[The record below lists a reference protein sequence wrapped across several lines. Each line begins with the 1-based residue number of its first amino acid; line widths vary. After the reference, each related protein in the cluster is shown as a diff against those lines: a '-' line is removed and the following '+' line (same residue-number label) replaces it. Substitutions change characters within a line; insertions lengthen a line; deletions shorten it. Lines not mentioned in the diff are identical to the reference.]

1 MRKCL
6 LLILMMLC
14 ICANAQIK
22 GTVTAADGE
31 PVAFA
36 NIAVKGTYNSTASNE
51 DGTYSLAAEK
61 PGEYTLMIRSL
72 GYTTEVATITADSLP
87 YTFNIVMKP
96 AAYSRTQTAV
106 TANNTENTVI
116 DKAITN
122 RSRNA
127 AKTAAYE
134 ADFYSRGSYTIKNV
148 PRKLLGKRLSDL
160 QGRLDTTGSGII
172 YLSETVSRI
181 KYQRPDKMH
190 ERVMAS
196 KISGDDKGYS
206 YNSAS
211 AAEFDFYQKYL
222 SFDVSAVSPIS
233 EEAPDYYRFE
243 TESTF
248 YDNNQKIYKVKV
260 TPLEDNTAA
269 FHGYI
274 YLLEETGEL
283 YAVEL
288 TIEGR
293 RVGQPLLENLTIK
306 QLYGYNSSEGTWT
319 KNVQSLNFSF
329 SVFGVKAE
337 GDFLHVYSN
346 YNLNPGFTD
355 KTFGNEIMFVEKD
368 ANKKPGEYW
377 GRKRP
382 IPLTE
387 EELADY
393 IEKDSIE
400 NIITSGPYLRASDS
414 IRNRYKLLS
423 PALGH
428 TYYNSID
435 SWQIKYS
442 GVLLSLG
449 FNTVQAY
456 ALSPSFYYTFT
467 NDEDNT
473 STTVGTDLNYGFAEE
488 RFRATGTISH
498 KFNNFNKRTLTL
510 RGGSS
515 IQQFNPERPINRIV
529 NSISTLFF
537 KDNYMKLY
545 DNTFVN
551 LSYEEEVVN
560 GIMLYGSFEYTRR
573 KPLFNNTNFS
583 TLKDLYDPYTSN
595 NPLLPY
601 NYETPAFLKHDMLR
615 ASVAAQFSFGQK
627 YRIRP
632 SGKEDVP
639 NPLYP
644 VVYVKFE
651 KGFGASINDY
661 NFNHLSARINYILN
675 IGQYGETGTAV
686 RAGKFFD
693 SDNIAFTDYRHFN
706 GNRTH
711 VGRSERYLNVFNF
724 LPYYT
729 HSTNDSYVEGH
740 AEHNF
745 KGFITNKIPLIN
757 KLNYHLVGGYHVL
770 SIPGR
775 NPYMEY
781 TVGLDNLG
789 WGKVRFLRIDYI
801 RAYENGFIGDGVVI
815 GLSFL
820 DILE

>member
-1 MRKCL
+1 MKNCFL
-6 LLILMMLC
+6 LLLLLLC
-14 ICANAQIK
+14 VGIKAQIK
-22 GTVTAADGE
+22 GTVTTSGGE
-31 PVAFA
+31 AVAFA
-36 NIAVKGTYNSTASNE
+36 NITIKGTYTSTASNE
-51 DGTYSLAAEK
+51 DGTYSLPADKA
-61 PGEYTLMIRSL
+61 GEYILVVRSL
-72 GYTTEVATITADSLP
+72 GYTTEMVTFTATSFP
-87 YTFNIVMKP
+87 YTFNIVLRP
-96 AAYSRTQTAV
+96 TSYSRSQKAV
-106 TANNTENTVI
+106 AKNSESDNIIE
-116 DKAITN
+116 KAIKN
-122 RSRNA
+122 RAENA
-127 AKTAAYE
+127 AKTAMYE

-160 QGRLDTTGSGII
+160 QGRLDSTGSGII

-181 KYQRPDKMH
+181 KYQRPDKLH
-190 ERVMAS
+190 ERVLAS

-211 AAEFDFYQKYL
+211 AAEFDFYQKFL
-222 SFDVSAVSPIS
+222 SFDVSAVSPLS
-233 EEAPDYYRFE
+233 EDASEYYRFE

-248 YDNNQKIYKVKV
+248 YDNQQKVSKVKV
-260 TPLEDNTAA
+260 TPIESNTAA
-269 FHGYI
+269 FSGYI
-274 YLLEETGEL
+274 YLLEDTGEL
-283 YAVEL
+283 YATEL
-288 TIEGR
+288 EIEGSR
-293 RVGQPLLENLTIK
+293 IGQPLLESLTVK
-306 QLYGYNSSEGTWT
+306 QLFGYNSTEDAWT
-319 KNVQSLNFSF
+319 KNVQSLHFTF
-329 SVFGVKAE
+329 SVLGVKAE
-337 GDFLHVYSN
+337 GNFLYVYSN

-368 ANKKPGEYW
+368 ANKKTGDYW
-377 GRKRP
+377 GKKRP

-467 NDEDNT
+467 NNDNDT
-473 STTVGTDLNYGFAEE
+473 YTTVGTDLNYGFAED

-498 KFNNFNKRTLTL
+498 KFNNFSKRMLTL
-510 RGGSS
+510 NGGSS

-601 NYETPAFLKHDMLR
+601 DYETPAFLKHDMMR

-632 SGKEDVP
+632 SGKENVP

-651 KGFGASINDY
+651 KGFGASISDY
-661 NFNHLSARINYILN
+661 NFNHLSAKVNYILN
-675 IGQYGETGTAV
+675 IGQFGETGAAV

-729 HSTNDSYVEGH
+729 HSTNDSYTEGH
-740 AEHNF
+740 IEHNF

-757 KLNYHLVGGYHVL
+757 KLNYHLVGGYHIL
-770 SIPGR
+770 SVPGR
-775 NPYMEY
+775 SPYMEY